1 MTKKGS
7 KDILYYR
14 SLPTLKFQLRVKFE
28 ESVRAEAML
37 TEKDN
42 VRIFYLS
49 SFILDLTFI
58 DIPIQFIIYNDHEHI
73 GCRYTL
79 YK

>member
-58 DIPIQFIIYNDHEHI
+58 DIPIQFIIYNNLGHI
-73 GCRYTL
+73 DRL
-79 YK
+79 YKVYE